1 MLSNPYFTHKKAFTE
16 YHNHRTPQNHDLSPT
31 KTVDKLPTSDA
42 ILIVMFGICL
52 PTWDV
57 YSDLAFIVDLFTRG
71 LSHPKFASMMF
82 GPLTASILFT
92 ISHWWRSE
100 GTWFRRLVTLPLL
113 LGLCWPQY
121 RAVRILVL
129 GLCMKVSSW
138 RKEKETIDKDVSS
151 IGKIYTIITFLLGT
165 RVLSSH
171 FVEPFVEAVP
181 QVMLLINFL
190 MLEKHLVEERNLDLF
205 MVTFVTSILSASLGL
220 TKFLKL
226 GPCRLLGGYGKIS
239 FLLVMLNI
247 IGVLLTKG
255 FSVIIIKEFIRR
267 AFRNNSDKSLK
278 SNCITIWICTCFM
291 PGFIYVRTIFIS
303 KNIWILTKSI
313 SLSG

>member
-1 MLSNPYFTHKKAFTE
+1 ML
-16 YHNHRTPQNHDLSPT
+16 
-31 KTVDKLPTSDA
+31 
-42 ILIVMFGICL
+42 FGICL
-52 PTWDV
+52 PSWDV
-57 YSDLAFIVDLFTRG
+57 YSDVAFIINLFV
-71 LSHPKFASMMF
+71 SDHPNFASMMF

-92 ISHWWRSE
+92 IPHWWRSE
-100 GTWFRRLVTLPLL
+100 DTWFRRMVTLPLL

-129 GLCMKVSSW
+129 GLCMKVSYW
-138 RKEKETIDKDVSS
+138 RKEKDVIDKDVSS
-151 IGKIYTIITFLLGT
+151 IGKTFGMCLFKELINNFT
-165 RVLSSH
+165 Y

-181 QVMLLINFL
+181 QVLLLISFWSLNESVL
-190 MLEKHLVEERNLDLF
+190 GVYNPLF
-205 MVTFVTSILSASLGL
+205 WVTFVTSILSAGFGL

-255 FSVIIIKEFIRR
+255 FCILLVKHGVLDYSSTMLVVI
-267 AFRNNSDKSLK
+267 
-278 SNCITIWICTCFM
+278 IWICTCFM

-303 KNIWILTKSI
+303 KNICILTKSI
-313 SLSG
+313 SLYISGYFNIIHNTWTKISSKSNHAIPCIGHDANIY